1 MSVLNENQLLGA
13 SGAGGDYE
21 IEQSLRFDDGSGS
34 YLSRTP
40 SVAGN
45 RKTWTWSGWVKR
57 GNLGVGQEIINAS
70 TASTNEFRVS
80 FNTNDSISIHGY
92 VGSAGYPYLITT
104 QVFRDASAWYH
115 LCLVI
120 DTANATASDRMRLFV
135 NNERVT
141 SFSTEVT
148 APLNYEFVWNSVIAH
163 TTGVR
168 NVYWTLDFD
177 GYLSEVNFIDGQAL
191 TPDSFGETGT
201 YGEWKPTKYAGTY
214 GTNGFYLTF
223 AGGGVMSATGG
234 NSTATDGDYK
244 AASFTSSGTFTPS
257 ADGFVE
263 YLVIGGGGSGG
274 ASGNGTSGGGGA
286 GGYRTGF
293 LPVIASTAY
302 SITVGAGATSGG
314 SSGADS
320 VFSTITSN
328 GGGGGG
334 SRSNT
339 ESSRLGK
346 TGGSAGGSAISDGSP
361 LGVIPSVAGNEG
373 GFSPVEGNA
382 GGASANFQGGDNAS
396 AALGAG
402 GGGGAS
408 AAGAAGSGQSG
419 GAGGAGTASSITGSS
434 VTRAGG
440 GGGAAGQNGT
450 LGAGGSGGGGGGG
463 KESTNGVSGT
473 TNKGAGG
480 GGCPRTNASGFGAGG
495 SGIVIIRY
503 QFQ

>member
-1 MSVLNENQLLGA
+1 MGILNENQIMGA
-13 SGAGGDYE
+13 SAAGGDYE
-21 IEQSLRFDDGSGS
+21 IEQSLRFNDNDTAS
-34 YLSRTP
+34 LSRTP

-45 RKTWTWSGWVKR
+45 QKTWTLSCWVKR
-57 GNLGVGQEIINAS
+57 GDLANQGTIFEAATSGAVNTIFYLYGTTLYLTGS
-70 TASTNEFRVS
+70 TSTYDFVLS
-80 FNTNDSISIHGY
+80 
-92 VGSAGYPYLITT
+92 

-115 LCLVI
+115 LMI
-120 DTANATASDRMRLFV
+120 AMDTTQSTASNRTKIYI
-135 NNERVT
+135 NG
-141 SFSTEVT
+141 SIVT
-148 APLNYEFVWNSVIAH
+148 AFATETYPSLNLNTTVNSTIAH
-163 TTGVR
+163 SLGKRAYDTSLP
-168 NVYWTLDFD
+168 WD
-177 GYLSEVNFIDGQAL
+177 GYMAEVNFIDGQAL

-396 AALGAG
+396 AAMGAG